1 MKNSIAQMRPELV
14 GEWSIRNAPLTP
26 GEVPFGSNKLYWW
39 QGSCGHEWQAS
50 AKARAHGEKCPI
62 CANARIIPGVNDLES
77 QCPELATEWSGKN
90 LVSASKVTPGSHKK
104 AIWNG
109 RCGHE
114 WTASIRSRVG
124 GAGCPYCS
132 HNIVLAGFNDL
143 ESLFPVLA
151 KEWSLRNLPL
161 KPSQV
166 TAYSNRKV
174 WWRCEKGHEWYTLIS
189 TRSYGSRCPYCSG
202 TRLLKGFNDLA
213 TFHPHLAAEW
223 SEKNG
228 TLMPDAVNEK
238 STKNVWWSCSVCGN
252 EYKAVIKSR
261 VRGLKCPVCAER
273 AVLAGYNDLAT
284 TDPELALEWDYEK
297 NGMPPSK
304 ISRHTLRSVWWKAQC
319 GHTWKDKVA
328 NRTINK
334 AGCIYCENE
343 FQGLLPQLLVM
354 LYARHNG
361 IKVSVND
368 EEAIGIPLDAY
379 IPELRLAFIF
389 PYKNTQREKDTMTVI
404 KYLCEKRNI
413 VCEAISA
420 KQGTDLCEAVKRG
433 FQKVHVYLS
442 TDSEKDIAV
451 ARANYEQRI
460 RPKKNRE
467 ERY

>member
-14 GEWSIRNAPLTP
+14 KEWSIRNAPLTP
-26 GEVPFGSNKLYWW
+26 EEVPFGSNKLYWW
-39 QGSCGHEWQAS
+39 QGSCGHEWQTS
-50 AKARAHGEKCPI
+50 AKARSHGEKCPI

-77 QCPELATEWSGKN
+77 QYPELAAEWSSKN
-90 LVSASKVTPGSHKK
+90 PVSASKVAPGSHKK

-143 ESLFPVLA
+143 ESLFPEIA
-151 KEWSLRNLPL
+151 KEWSPRNLPL

-174 WWRCEKGHEWYTLIS
+174 WWQCEKGHEWHTLIS
-189 TRSYGSRCPYCSG
+189 TRSYGSKCPYCSG
-202 TRLLKGFNDLA
+202 IQLLKGFNDLA
-213 TFHPHLAAEW
+213 TLHPHLAAEW
-223 SEKNG
+223 SDRNG
-228 TLMPDAVNEK
+228 TLTPDAVNEK
-238 STKNVWWSCSVCGN
+238 STKNVWWSCADCGN

-284 TDPELALEWDYEK
+284 TDPELALEWDSEK

-304 ISRHTLRSVWWKAQC
+304 ISRHSLRPVWWKGEC
-319 GHTWKDKVA
+319 GHSWKDKVA
-328 NRTINK
+328 NRAIDK
-334 AGCIYCENE
+334 SGCIYCENE
-343 FQGLLPQLLVM
+343 FQELLPQLLV
-354 LYARHNG
+354 LFYARRNG
-361 IKVSVND
+361 VKVVVND

-379 IPELRLAFIF
+379 IPELRIAFLF
-389 PYKNTQREKDTMTVI
+389 PYKNTQIEKDTMTVV

-413 VCEAISA
+413 ACEVISA

-433 FQKVHVYLS
+433 FRKVHIYLA
-442 TDSEKDIAV
+442 TDSVKDIAV
-451 ARANYEQRI
+451 VRANYEQWRHA
-460 RPKKNRE
+460 KKYRE

>member
-1 MKNSIAQMRPELV
+1 M
-14 GEWSIRNAPLTP
+14 
-26 GEVPFGSNKLYWW
+26 
-39 QGSCGHEWQAS
+39 
-50 AKARAHGEKCPI
+50 
-62 CANARIIPGVNDLES
+62 
-77 QCPELATEWSGKN
+77 
-90 LVSASKVTPGSHKK
+90 
-104 AIWNG
+104 
-109 RCGHE
+109 
-114 WTASIRSRVG
+114 
-124 GAGCPYCS
+124 
-132 HNIVLAGFNDL
+132 
-143 ESLFPVLA
+143 
-151 KEWSLRNLPL
+151 
-161 KPSQV
+161 

-174 WWRCEKGHEWYTLIS
+174 WWRCEKGHEWHTLIS
-189 TRSYGSRCPYCSG
+189 TRSYGSKCPYCSG
-202 TRLLKGFNDLA
+202 IRLLKGFNDLA
-213 TFHPHLAAEW
+213 TLHPHLAAEW

-273 AVLAGYNDLAT
+273 VVLAGYNDLAT

-319 GHTWKDKVA
+319 GHAWKDKVA

-354 LYARHNG
+354 LYARQNG

-389 PYKNTQREKDTMTVI
+389 PYKNTRREKDTMTVI

-413 VCEAISA
+413 VCEVISA

-433 FQKVHVYLS
+433 FRKVHVYLS

-451 ARANYEQRI
+451 ARANYERRI